1 MGKLNPHIRLKCFPA
16 RVRCATSTG
25 EEEQAIDHC
34 VTGQDGAAEL
44 VLSWS
49 VPSLRK
55 PSCISQMSF
64 IMKDKV
70 CIHLQVRSIRRF
82 TSLASESQWSDSS
95 SPAGSVL
102 APAMDL
108 PNIKQNAQQST
119 LLVSL
124 IITYSPGVWH
134 LLSPTE
140 PWKVRHWNVTK
151 RSCCLRVCVL
161 EKCLVHLKPPL
172 EK

>member
-1 MGKLNPHIRLKCFPA
+1 MGKLNPHIRLKCFSA
-16 RVRCATSTG
+16 RVRCATTTG

-64 IMKDKV
+64 LMKDKV

-82 TSLASESQWSDSS
+82 TCLASESQWSDSS
-95 SPAGSVL
+95 SPASSVL
-102 APAMDL
+102 APAVDL
-108 PNIKQNAQQST
+108 PNIKHKMHSKAPSWCPLSSHIHLGHGTSCHPQSHGKCDT
-119 LLVSL
+119 GAWPKGAADSGSMSL
-124 IITYSPGVWH
+124 KSA
-134 LLSPTE
+134 
-140 PWKVRHWNVTK
+140 
-151 RSCCLRVCVL
+151 
-161 EKCLVHLKPPL
+161 
-172 EK
+172 